1 VVMIVVPVCGRS
13 VLIDNE
19 NMEICFG
26 FECIRYGT
34 REQFDAAYKV
44 VMIIAKVYE
53 EIIKKAQEELK
64 RAGKGGS

>member
-1 VVMIVVPVCGRS
+1 MMVVPICERGVF
-13 VLIDNE
+13 IDNK

-44 VMIIAKVYE
+44 VMMIAKVCE
-53 EIIKKAQEELK
+53 EIVKREELR
-64 RAGKGGS
+64 RAGKGGP